1 MLIGFTFKNFMSF
14 YGENVFTMKS
24 SADTKFRELN
34 TINTE
39 YGELIKSAFIL
50 GANGSGKSNFIKAI
64 DYMKNIVLAELNMQS
79 KIISNIDNFIFSKN
93 SNETLSSFEVE
104 FIADGIVYE
113 YGFEFLNGE
122 VNSEYLYKK
131 TKRKTPVFI
140 RTSPDFKDISLSKD
154 MENVKELTKNT
165 RRDTLF
171 LYWANGGNNEMAMT
185 VYRWFE
191 NMQIFETEDISRLLT
206 ETIDYLEK
214 NKNGKNNVLNLLQTA
229 DINILDFD
237 VELSEENEQTKFMN
251 KALKKSFA
259 EKMLPF
265 RTVSIITKH
274 HVYDKEWEKA
284 GIISTPV
291 LFESAGTRKLF
302 EIAGPVIKALDQGNV
317 VFIDEMDTRLH
328 PMLVR
333 FLVMMFNSISKN
345 PKNAQLICNTHDVLL
360 LDEDIRRDQI
370 YFTEKD
376 EYGVSKL
383 YSLTDFK
390 GVRKESKLLKQ
401 YLLGAFGATP
411 KLKDYFPAKAITEAH
426 HNE

>member
-14 YGENVFTMKS
+14 YGENIFTMKS

-39 YGELIKSAFIL
+39 YGELLKSAIIL
-50 GANGSGKSNFIKAI
+50 GANGSGKSNFIRAV
-64 DYMKNIVLAELNMQS
+64 DYMKKVILADLNSQS
-79 KIISNIDNFIFSKN
+79 KMIFNIDNFAFSESANKIPN
-93 SNETLSSFEVE
+93 LFEID

-113 YGFEFLNGE
+113 YGFELLNGE
-122 VNSEYLYKK
+122 VNKEYLHKK

-140 RTSPDFKDISLSKD
+140 RTSPDYKDISLSAD
-154 MENVKELTKNT
+154 MDNVKELTKNT

-171 LYWANGGNNEMAMT
+171 LYWANGGNNEIAMT

-191 NMQIFETEDISRLLT
+191 NIQIFDTAETDRLMNA
-206 ETIDYLEK
+206 TIDYLEK
-214 NKNGKNNVLNLLQTA
+214 GKDSKNNILTLLQKA
-229 DINILDFD
+229 DINMLDFD
-237 VELSEENEQTKFMN
+237 IDFSEENEQIKKFN
-251 KALKKSFA
+251 KSGGTLTFYPTISAALGASLK
-259 EKMLPF
+259 
-265 RTVSIITKH
+265 TKH
-274 HVYDKEWEKA
+274 NIYNENWEKL
-284 GIISTPV
+284 GIISTPFT
-291 LFESAGTRKLF
+291 FESAGTKKLF
-302 EIAGPVIKALDQGNV
+302 EIAGPIIKALENGNV
-317 VFIDEMDTRLH
+317 VFVDEIDSRLH

-383 YSLTDFK
+383 YALSDFK

-401 YLLGAFGATP
+401 YLLGVFGATP
-411 KLKDYFPAKAITEAH
+411 KLQDYFPVKFGDRG
-426 HNE
+426 